1 LIGKTHFHS
10 KANMRLRGPV
20 AARGYVIGLL
30 LFLVLLSAMSWRRWG
45 NPELDAGADL
55 TVADLIADDGF
66 VPYEDVR
73 YFYGP
78 LGIYSLALAFKLF
91 GSSFTV
97 AFVFGYLQTAAILG
111 LFYALVRRWTELLT
125 ACLATAVLAA
135 IGFSGTLFNFV
146 LPHTNSATF
155 GLLCVLAQL
164 LALARGRPLL
174 AGLAAGAAAL
184 TRPEFAIVAA
194 VALVAA
200 VVGGW
205 RESGRAAAAR
215 EAVVLFLPA
224 LVVASV
230 VLGGFALAVGADRLF
245 FENLIPLD
253 FTRVAGFRF
262 QENWAPFTV
271 ESLVATLARGAL
283 WIVPVLALALS
294 LEGVRAARGR
304 RRLLAL
310 WPLAATVLAFAV
322 LDGLSRLTGAFPG
335 TRSVIEDETVRLLIP
350 MTWLPVAAFA
360 AGAWGLVA
368 LARRDEPPLGGTWP
382 ADLAVIA
389 AAVALAVRAYNEFTT
404 DIYATYYAALP
415 LLVAAIGHE
424 RLARR
429 RPGAEPA
436 LLGALAIAAV
446 ALSVHAYVG
455 LYTDNNTE
463 VATARGSY
471 LANDVAA
478 PAVQRTVDLVR
489 SRTREDD
496 PLLALPDDPGI
507 HFMTDRRPALYEIT
521 FLPGTLDSVEDE
533 RAAIARLRRERPP
546 LVVIGARRFDQYGLP
561 TIGED
566 YNRELLEFI
575 RSRYSVTATFGDV
588 EHPPRGSMPSEAFTV
603 LSLDSQ
609 FAGRPP
615 TIPSVPTYRLAGR

>member
-1 LIGKTHFHS
+1 
-10 KANMRLRGPV
+10 
-20 AARGYVIGLL
+20 
-30 LFLVLLSAMSWRRWG
+30 
-45 NPELDAGADL
+45 
-55 TVADLIADDGF
+55 
-66 VPYEDVR
+66 
-73 YFYGP
+73 
-78 LGIYSLALAFKLF
+78 
-91 GSSFTV
+91 
-97 AFVFGYLQTAAILG
+97 
-111 LFYALVRRWTELLT
+111 
-125 ACLATAVLAA
+125 
-135 IGFSGTLFNFV
+135 
-146 LPHTNSATF
+146 
-155 GLLCVLAQL
+155 
-164 LALARGRPLL
+164 
-174 AGLAAGAAAL
+174 
-184 TRPEFAIVAA
+184 
-194 VALVAA
+194 
-200 VVGGW
+200 
-205 RESGRAAAAR
+205 
-215 EAVVLFLPA
+215 
-224 LVVASV
+224 

-271 ESLVATLARGAL
+271 ASLVATVARGAL

-294 LEGVRAARGR
+294 LERASAARGWR
-304 RRLLAL
+304 RVLAL
-310 WPLAATVLAFAV
+310 WPLAVTALAFGL
-322 LDGLSRLTGAFPG
+322 LDGMSRLTGAFPG
-335 TRSVIEDETVRLLIP
+335 TRSVIEDETIRLLIP

-360 AGAWGLVA
+360 AGVWGLVA

-415 LLVAAIGHE
+415 LLLAAIGHE

-463 VATARGSY
+463 VTTARGSY

-478 PAVQRTVDLVR
+478 PAVQRTVDVVR

-521 FLPGTLDSVEDE
+521 FLPGTLDSVKDE

-588 EHPPRGSMPSEAFTV
+588 DHPPRGSMPSEAFTV
-603 LSLDSQ
+603 LSLDSR
-609 FAGRPP
+609 FAGTTP

>member
-1 LIGKTHFHS
+1 
-10 KANMRLRGPV
+10 MRLWGPV
-20 AARGYVIGLL
+20 AARRYVGGLL

-97 AFVFGYLQTAAILG
+97 AFVFGYLQTGAILG
-111 LFYALVRRWTELLT
+111 LFYALARRWTEPLT

-155 GLLCVLAQL
+155 GLMCVLAQL

-200 VVGGW
+200 VAGRW
-205 RESGRAAAAR
+205 RESGPRAAAR
-215 EAVVLFLPA
+215 ETVVLFVPA

-271 ESLVATLARGAL
+271 ESLVATVARGAL

-294 LEGVRAARGR
+294 LERASAARGWR
-304 RRLLAL
+304 RVLAL
-310 WPLAATVLAFAV
+310 WPLAATALAFAL
-322 LDGLSRLTGAFPG
+322 LDGMSRLTGAFPG
-335 TRSVIEDETVRLLIP
+335 TRSVIEDETIRLLIP

-360 AGAWGLVA
+360 AGVWGLVA

-382 ADLAVIA
+382 ADLALIA

-436 LLGALAIAAV
+436 LLGALAIAAI

-463 VATARGSY
+463 VTTARGSY

-478 PAVQRTVDLVR
+478 PAVQRTVDVVR
-489 SRTREDD
+489 SRTLEDD

-521 FLPGTLDSVEDE
+521 FLPGTLDSVKDE
-533 RAAIARLRRERPP
+533 RAAIARLRHERPP

-588 EHPPRGSMPSEAFTV
+588 NHPPRGSMPSEAFTV
-603 LSLDSQ
+603 LRLDSQ
-609 FAGRPP
+609 LAGTAP